1 MEHLTAIASMIDE
14 IRTLHSSA
22 QSNARM
28 AVRDAIAAGK
38 LLLDLKGRLPRGQ
51 FLPYLKKNLGVSIRQ
66 CQRYMA
72 AAEGKSQLSLPDL
85 IPKCD
90 TMSYYPEGEIFLP
103 IPGRVYMLPNNSGDD
118 ILALVECAKGYPDY
132 FFVTVYGD
140 AGSIASK
147 STERPLES
155 ILVHVCL
162 EEFGLQAPT
171 KQKWKWKKSAGVM
184 EAEETLYGPSD
195 SPPERVIPKNAP
207 RPINLKTGEIDWD
220 YPYRGIILPPEFE
233 AARNARS

>member
-1 MEHLTAIASMIDE
+1 MEHLTDIASVINE
-14 IRTLHSSA
+14 IQTLHSSA

-28 AVRDAIAAGK
+28 AVHDAISAGK
-38 LLLDLKGRLPRGQ
+38 LLLNLKGRLPHGQ
-51 FLPYLKKNLGVSIRQ
+51 FLPYLKKNLNVSIRQ

-72 AAEGKSQLSLPDL
+72 AAEGRVPLNLSDL
-85 IPKCD
+85 TPKCD
-90 TMSYYPEGEIFLP
+90 TVSYYPEGEIFLP

-140 AGSIASK
+140 ADSSASK

-155 ILVHVCL
+155 ILVHICL
-162 EEFGLQAPT
+162 EEFGLQAPK
-171 KQKWKWKKSAGVM
+171 KQKWKWKKSTGVM

-207 RPINLKTGEIDWD
+207 RPFNPKTGEIDWD
-220 YPYRGIILPPEFE
+220 HPYREITLPFE
-233 AARNARS
+233 YQAAQNTRS